1 MHLCAHNWMRPE
13 PLEHSL
19 RRLRS
24 LGYTSIELAGE
35 PDWYPVEETRALLQ
49 KYNIK
54 CWGTVTIQYGTRDL
68 TASDPEQRQA
78 TVQYMKDVVA
88 LSAALG
94 GEITTIVPGRVGKTA
109 ADAGASAEDEWKWV
123 VAGLREVAAFA
134 QKKKIR
140 IGVEPLNR
148 FETHFLNR
156 VDQALVL
163 ADAVGFGCGVAF
175 DPFHLALEERDMLAA
190 MRACGSRIVD
200 FHVADNNRRAAG
212 DGSFDWPGIMATL
225 AETGYDGGLAVECM
239 PPIDRSPI
247 GRFGAAQLETEPLDV
262 PAGQLQFI
270 VDHGSAVLSEAY
282 YTQLLKTSAETMR
295 KFI

>member
-19 RRLRS
+19 RRLSS

-134 QKKKIR
+134 QEKKIR

-156 VDQALVL
+156 ADQALAL

-212 DGSFDWPGIMATL
+212 
-225 AETGYDGGLAVECM
+225 TGPSTGLALW
-239 PPIDRSPI
+239 PRWPRRATTAGWRSPI